1 MLEKFHEANAAF
13 VARRRAAPPPAPAGH
28 GVKLALVSCMDPRL
42 VSLLPDALG
51 IAPDE
56 AFHIRNAGNTCTRW
70 DESILRSVA
79 VAVLARGVRH
89 VAIVGHTDCRMTGDL
104 MPILDE
110 MRRGGVPRDA
120 FGDRDPREWFGI
132 LAGIESNVRNVV
144 ETMKRSPLLPAGV
157 SLYGLII
164 DSESG
169 ELRTLG
175 SETTAG
181 HALVAA
187 AVASDRTPRQGDSLE
202 PVLGV
207 GILSSLVP
215 KAGEVPVAGSPPTA
229 DATLAALA
237 SSSPADVAVP
247 TAPPSPTVDRA
258 AFFREKLVPPPLR
271 DFATREEPT
280 PKPEPPKPP
289 ERPSPP
295 PRANVRRDGTRDQ
308 KAEKDRVP
316 LDPREAQEFFR
327 KREQERLRKKRRDR
341 GL

>member
-1 MLEKFHEANAAF
+1 MLEKFYEANAAF
-13 VARRRAAPPPAPAGH
+13 VARRRMVPPVPSGH
-28 GVKLALVSCMDPRL
+28 GVQLAIVSCMDPRL

-51 IAPDE
+51 VAPDE
-56 AFHIRNAGNTCTRW
+56 AYHIRNAGNTCTQW

-79 VAVLARGVRH
+79 VTVLARGVRH
-89 VAIVGHTDCRMTGDL
+89 VAVVGHTDCRMAGDL

-120 FGDRDPREWFGI
+120 FGNRDPREWFGI
-132 LAGIESNVRNVV
+132 LAGIESNVRNVL
-144 ETMKRSPLLPAGV
+144 EMLKRSPLLPAGV

-169 ELRTLG
+169 ELRALG

-181 HALVAA
+181 PALAAA

-202 PVLGV
+202 HVLGV

-229 DATLAALA
+229 DAALTALTASTLV
-237 SSSPADVAVP
+237 DVASP
-247 TAPPSPTVDRA
+247 TAPPAPTVDRA
-258 AFFREKLVPPPLR
+258 AFFREQFAPPPLR
-271 DFATREEPT
+271 DFAARSEPT

-295 PRANVRRDGTRDQ
+295 PRANVRRDVERDRQ
-308 KAEKDRVP
+308 REKDRVP